1 MTITYLPNYD
11 IPRLQQFI
19 PLLRLWDAVVQKSW
33 TTEGD
38 HRPRVFNCPELT
50 AFYVELEKYPEL
62 LL

>member
-1 MTITYLPNYD
+1 MTITYLPDYD
-11 IPRLQQFI
+11 IPRLPQLTQ
-19 PLLRLWDAVVQKSW
+19 LTRLWDAVVQKSW

-38 HRPRVFNCPELT
+38 RRPRVFNCPELT